1 MKSSLIWSAFG
12 VISLFLASCGK
23 DEPSADSSKQD
34 QNLSQADQS
43 PSDNRNTDSSSLRPT
58 RDRGA
63 PNGTPNTDGEKQYD
77 DQPPAVPPLPK
88 SKLLDSIGRALL
100 KGAENIGNE

>member
-1 MKSSLIWSAFG
+1 MKSSSIWSAFG
-12 VISLFLASCGK
+12 VISLFFASCGK
-23 DEPSADSSKQD
+23 DEPSADKSKQD

-43 PSDNRNTDSSSLRPT
+43 PSYDPKTDSSDLRPT
-58 RDRGA
+58 SDRGA
-63 PNGTPNTDGEKQYD
+63 TPMDGEKHYD
-77 DQPPAVPPLPK
+77 DQPPAVPPIPK

>member
-1 MKSSLIWSAFG
+1 MKSSSIWSAFG
-12 VISLFLASCGK
+12 VISLFFASCGK
-23 DEPSADSSKQD
+23 DEPSADSAKQD

-43 PSDNRNTDSSSLRPT
+43 PSNPNTDSRTSS
-58 RDRGA
+58 DRGA
-63 PNGTPNTDGEKQYD
+63 KPMDGEKHYD

-88 SKLLDSIGRALL
+88 SKLLESIGRALR

>member
-1 MKSSLIWSAFG
+1 MKSSSIWAAFG
-12 VISLFLASCGK
+12 IISLFFASCGK
-23 DEPSADSSKQD
+23 DEPSADSPKQD
-34 QNLSQADQS
+34 QELSKVDQP
-43 PSDNRNTDSSSLRPT
+43 PSDNSNTDSSDFPPAG
-58 RDRGA
+58 DRGA
-63 PNGTPNTDGEKQYD
+63 TPIDGEKHYD

>member
-1 MKSSLIWSAFG
+1 MKSSSIWSAFG
-12 VISLFLASCGK
+12 VISLFFASCGK

-43 PSDNRNTDSSSLRPT
+43 PSNPNTDSRP
-58 RDRGA
+58 RSDRGA
-63 PNGTPNTDGEKQYD
+63 KPMDGEKHYD

-88 SKLLDSIGRALL
+88 SKLLDSIGRALW
-100 KGAENIGNE
+100 KGAENLGNE